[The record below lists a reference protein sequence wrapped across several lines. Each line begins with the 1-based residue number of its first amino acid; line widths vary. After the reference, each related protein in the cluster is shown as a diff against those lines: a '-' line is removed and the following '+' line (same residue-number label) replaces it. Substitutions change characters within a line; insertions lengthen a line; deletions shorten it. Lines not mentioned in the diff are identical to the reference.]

1 MEELIKFIEANDIS
15 GVRAVLQN
23 EILWNTS
30 SKEDVNNMIELCDK
44 NEVFDEHDGKML
56 SYNIAE
62 YDDEQLLN
70 LKSDLTF
77 NFSKERYILAYKVSR
92 VLNEKNKSE
101 ESNNELP
108 RVNTSYKEKEEN
120 SDKIWKN
127 LLKAGSLIGITVL
140 SVLLIKR
147 KKKIKCCYYKS

>member
-15 GVRAVLQN
+15 GARAVLQN

-92 VLNEKNKSE
+92 VLNEKIKVK
-101 ESNNELP
+101 
-108 RVNTSYKEKEEN
+108 RVIMNYQK
-120 SDKIWKN
+120 
-127 LLKAGSLIGITVL
+127 LIQV
-140 SVLLIKR
+140 IKR
-147 KKKIKCCYYKS
+147 KKKIQRGLRKSYL